1 MHYEENPWV
10 FPSGRRIP
18 ENIERKVPVFH
29 HLSPTSDENEVFSS
43 STSIKTNQLN
53 KTMTEFDPYQIFEV
67 EHKGCMILT
76 VKVLCGRKITKGW
89 SDYVDTPDP
98 YIALTIRTAPDGRK
112 RTQTIDNEV
121 NPVWNETFTFLLDE
135 NVENIMEVKL
145 MEANY
150 GWDETL
156 GLSKIDI
163 NTLEKYI
170 WVKKTLVFN
179 NVSEI
184 DLEMKTEYDKDPTL
198 RYSLALCDDEKAF
211 LYRRR
216 EKVFEAMRQLLG
228 EKGPE
233 CIEEVPTVSVIG
245 SGGGFRA
252 MVGLS
257 GVLKA
262 LADSGIMQCTTYLCG
277 LSGSSWHISNLYSHP
292 DWPKMNPGDIQEEVK
307 NNVDS
312 SLLWLLTPQSIYRY
326 MDRIMLKRS
335 RGQPV
340 SFTDFFGHMVGETL
354 LKGRLDAK
362 LTDMREK
369 VADGGIPLPILT
381 CVHVKKDRSARSFQE
396 WVEFSPYEIGMAK
409 YGTFMRSEL
418 FGSKFFMGK
427 LCTQYE
433 EPPLHFL
440 QGIWGSAFCILFKRL
455 LEDNRRLD
463 PVEMIRQEM
472 AKQLEENQADESSD
486 SSESDDENSSSAKD
500 RPPKISKRENIF
512 GYNDSQD
519 VRGGAENGNG
529 RSRIRESTRRTKNKG
544 YWHTFLK
551 GLFENKNFELLSTRA
566 GRAGVI
572 HNFMR
577 GLSLQQTYPF
587 SPFTPQH
594 SEDQPDLRISDDFEA
609 VFEMHPTNV
618 KHLYMVDAGLTF
630 NSPYPVALRPQ
641 RRVDIIL
648 SFDFSA
654 RPSDSSPPFKELL
667 LAEKWARIHKVPFP
681 PIDTTVFDREGMKEL
696 YIFEN
701 PNDPHCPVVLHF
713 PLVNIEFRKYLQPG
727 VLRKTKEE
735 MSFADFD
742 IFDDPATPY
751 STFNFK
757 YTHLAFD
764 RLSKLTE
771 FNTLWN
777 VEEIRKVFA
786 KCIEKKRQFPPKLP
800 CELKDIPKLK
810 RVSQKNKKRLS
821 KFVSL
826 VRSGKYKNID
836 SNLVDTISEEK
847 SIDLVDGQCKENEVE
862 NKMDTNSGANEK
874 RRQFSRQRV
883 ITKKGQKS
891 ARDPQETTTGS
902 PELDE
907 YFDATSS
914 PETSVIPTS
923 KSSTSINFRNIPGR
937 RKPKPGDMHD
947 ARCNS
952 IDEDDEDIYYS
963 AIQ

>member
-1 MHYEENPWV
+1 M
-10 FPSGRRIP
+10 I
-18 ENIERKVPVFH
+18 
-29 HLSPTSDENEVFSS
+29 L
-43 STSIKTNQLN
+43 Q
-53 KTMTEFDPYQIFEV
+53 V
-67 EHKGCMILT
+67 EYKECIILT
-76 VKVLCGRKITKGW
+76 VKVVCGRKITQGW
-89 SDYVDTPDP
+89 KDYMDTPDP
-98 YIALTIRTAPDGRK
+98 YIALTIRSAPEGRK
-112 RTQTIDNEV
+112 RTKTIDNEV

-135 NVENIMEVKL
+135 KVENIMEVKL

-150 GWDETL
+150 VWDETL
-156 GLSKIDI
+156 GVI
-163 NTLEKYI
+163 NIELNRLEKYT

-184 DLEMKTEYDKDPTL
+184 DIEMKAEYDKDPTL
-198 RYSLALCDDEKAF
+198 RYSLALCVEEKAF
-211 LYRRR
+211 LCRRR
-216 EKVFEAMRQLLG
+216 EKILEAMRQLLG
-228 EKGPE
+228 DKGPE
-233 CIEEVPTVSVIG
+233 CIEEVPTISVIG

-252 MVGLS
+252 MIGLS

-262 LADSGIMQCTTYLCG
+262 LSDSGILQCTTYLCG

-312 SLLWLLTPQSIYRY
+312 SPIWLLTPQSIYRY
-326 MDRIMLKRS
+326 MDRIMLKRK

-369 VADGGIPLPILT
+369 VADGGIPLPLLT
-381 CVHVKKDRSARSFQE
+381 CVHVKKDRSEKSFQE

-409 YGTFMRSEL
+409 YGTFMKSEL

-455 LEDNRRLD
+455 LDDNRRLD
-463 PVEMIRQEM
+463 PVEMIREEM
-472 AKQLEENQADESSD
+472 IKQLEENQADESSD
-486 SSESDDENSSSAKD
+486 SSESDDENSSDTQNRPAKV
-500 RPPKISKRENIF
+500 SNGENSF
-512 GYNDSQD
+512 SNDDSQD
-519 VRGGAENGNG
+519 VRGSAVNGNTLSNV
-529 RSRIRESTRRTKNKG
+529 RKSIRRTKNKG

-566 GRAGVI
+566 GRAGLI

-577 GLSLQQTYPF
+577 GLSLHQTFPLSPF
-587 SPFTPQH
+587 SPQR
-594 SEDQPDLRISDDFEA
+594 SEDKQDSRISDDFEA

-618 KHLYMVDAGLTF
+618 KHMYMVDAGLTF

-641 RRVDIIL
+641 RCVDIIL

-654 RPSDSSPPFKELL
+654 RPSDSTPPFKELL
-667 LAEKWARIHKVPFP
+667 LAEKWAGIHMLPFP
-681 PIDTTVFDREGMKEL
+681 PIDTSVFDREGMKEL
-696 YIFEN
+696 YIFKHET
-701 PNDPHCPVVLHF
+701 DPHCPVVLHF

-727 VLRKTKEE
+727 VPRKTKEE

-742 IFDDPATPY
+742 VFDDPATPY

-764 RLSKLTE
+764 RLAKLTE

-777 VEEIRKVFA
+777 VEEIKKVFA
-786 KCIEKKRQFPPKLP
+786 ECIEKKRLFPPKLP

-821 KFVSL
+821 RYVSQ
-826 VRSGKYKNID
+826 VRSRRYTNID
-836 SNLVDTISEEK
+836 FNLVDAISEEK
-847 SIDLVDGQCKENEVE
+847 SIDLVDGQSMEKEVQEETVTSSAA
-862 NKMDTNSGANEK
+862 DEK
-874 RRQFSRQRV
+874 RSQFSRQRV
-883 ITKKGQKS
+883 ITKKGKKS
-891 ARDPQETTTGS
+891 ARVPQETTTES
-902 PELDE
+902 PESE
-907 YFDATSS
+907 QYFEATSE
-914 PETSVIPTS
+914 PETSAIPFPNS
-923 KSSTSINFRNIPGR
+923 PSLIKLRNIPGR
-937 RKPKPGDMHD
+937 QKPSSVDMHD
-947 ARCNS
+947 AVCYS
-952 IDEDDEDIYYS
+952 VAEDADTMYYS